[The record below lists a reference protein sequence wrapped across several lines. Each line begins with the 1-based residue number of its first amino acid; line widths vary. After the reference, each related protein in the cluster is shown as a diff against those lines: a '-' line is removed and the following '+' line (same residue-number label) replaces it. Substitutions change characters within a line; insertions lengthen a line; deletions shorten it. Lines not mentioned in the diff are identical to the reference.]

1 MVSFRAKSRN
11 LFCRA
16 CVNSYRRNAPMV
28 SFRAKRSEVEES
40 FLQSMRQFLPK
51 ECHYD
56 VILNEV
62 KDPIS
67 VQHQLLITR
76 TSPVQIGAAGA
87 KPPPTN

>member
-1 MVSFRAKSRN
+1 
-11 LFCRA
+11 
-16 CVNSYRRNAPMV
+16 MV